1 MLIAQITEVK
11 IGHLSLEGLYANDNQ
26 FYVAVPQLSEKFQF
40 AKDHASRDL
49 KALLGED
56 FQFAK
61 IKTKLHSKAINAIAV
76 KDFELV
82 VFELAMNLL

>member
-1 MLIAQITEVK
+1 LIAQITEVK

-26 FYVAVPQLSEKFQF
+26 FYVAVAQLSEKFQF
-40 AKDHASRDL
+40 LIKNASRDL

-56 FQFAK
+56 FQFLK
-61 IKTKLHSKAINAIAV
+61 IKTKLHPKAINAIAL